1 MYDTIAA
8 KSNPSKS
15 MPKNLLLTLFL
26 TLICLIAGLIFV
38 PKGQILAS
46 GGPSEPE
53 TTQYLPG
60 GEAVN
65 KFLIGIPLGVANY
78 FKHALSIPT
87 TKEEWQGKYRE
98 TKEAFS
104 DFGQYLKDLKIPDF
118 IKNIFSE
125 TYQYIRGFIKEI
137 SGK

>member
-1 MYDTIAA
+1 
-8 KSNPSKS
+8 
-15 MPKNLLLTLFL
+15 MPKIFKLTSFLF
-26 TLICLIAGLIFV
+26 LICLSAGLIFV

-46 GGPSEPE
+46 NGPSEPE

-78 FKHALSIPT
+78 FKRTLSIPT

-98 TKEAFS
+98 TEKAFS
-104 DFGQYLKDLKIPDF
+104 SFGQYLKSLKIPDF

-125 TYQYIRGFIKEI
+125 IYQYIRGFIKEI